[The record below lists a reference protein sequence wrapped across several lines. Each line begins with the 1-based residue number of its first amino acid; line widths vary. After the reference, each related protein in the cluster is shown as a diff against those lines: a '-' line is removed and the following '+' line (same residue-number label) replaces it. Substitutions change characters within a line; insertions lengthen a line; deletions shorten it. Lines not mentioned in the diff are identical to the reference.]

1 VENNAHPAI
10 CDKAVCFKI
19 RADAGLGFS
28 RQAIERL
35 DPDIALP
42 VDDFGGGCS
51 AGCGSVNQ

>member
-10 CDKAVCFKI
+10 GDKAVCFKI
-19 RADAGLGFS
+19 RADAGFS
-28 RQAIERL
+28 RQAIERR
-35 DPDIALP
+35 DPNIALP